1 MTDLALSCLFCA
13 EQDTNEEFLELLASV
28 PDAPKAYW
36 NVFVEK
42 TICTTD
48 RRCRRRRWISVDD
61 VHVEASGLN
70 LPAAGFGCYVCT
82 LFKFQTSYRKLL
94 LLLAGT
100 FEGTLYLTIRNS
112 YMIFG
117 INYTTQCHQQHIE
130 KCHTHLVS
138 LIKHHGLFVPYNVT
152 NFTVSFYSFNS

>member
-1 MTDLALSCLFCA
+1 MRSSSNFSPVCPTPRRHIGTRLLKRLFALPIEDVAEEDGSLLMTYMLRPQASICQQQDLVATCVLFS
-13 EQDTNEEFLELLASV
+13 N
-28 PDAPKAYW
+28 
-36 NVFVEK
+36 
-42 TICTTD
+42 
-48 RRCRRRRWISVDD
+48 
-61 VHVEASGLN
+61 
-70 LPAAGFGCYVCT
+70 
-82 LFKFQTSYRKLL
+82 FKLRTVSWL